1 MVLRDLN
8 LERLKSIL
16 DEAATDSSP
25 GSSTSTPEFQTVSCF
40 YNGFMNE
47 DAMNAASISELL
59 PTIQQIHDK
68 KHGDDITELVAEL
81 HVKYN
86 ARVFFG
92 MYSSP
97 DRKNSVHTICSLTQS
112 GLGLPDRDYYFDADK
127 ESKREKYIEYI
138 ANILAVIGREGGI
151 ERFATSKQC
160 QQIAL
165 QIFAFEVK
173 IARSHLTRAEL
184 RDQEK
189 TYNKMNPSELISL
202 THEDGWASYLT
213 IGSPRRSFDWSAY
226 FAAIGKPAAVFG
238 DINVLCPQAT
248 RQAVLLMSDPVVSDY
263 LCFHLVSTL
272 APHLHADLMSL
283 HFDFFEKELKGTAE
297 QRPRWKRALEFVET
311 ALGEALGQKYCAKYF
326 AGDAKTKALAI
337 VEKVRD
343 CLRER
348 LEEVDWMKRPETREA
363 ALLKMSGFKVKI
375 GYPDEWSVIMML
387 RCLLCMNICC
397 TTVYGCFSVGWI
409 IRHCLLA
416 AATWTT
422 CGTPTCF
429 TLD

>member
-1 MVLRDLN
+1 
-8 LERLKSIL
+8 
-16 DEAATDSSP
+16 
-25 GSSTSTPEFQTVSCF
+25 
-40 YNGFMNE
+40 
-47 DAMNAASISELL
+47 
-59 PTIQQIHDK
+59 
-68 KHGDDITELVAEL
+68 
-81 HVKYN
+81 
-86 ARVFFG
+86 
-92 MYSSP
+92 
-97 DRKNSVHTICSLTQS
+97 
-112 GLGLPDRDYYFDADK
+112 
-127 ESKREKYIEYI
+127 
-138 ANILAVIGREGGI
+138 
-151 ERFATSKQC
+151 
-160 QQIAL
+160 
-165 QIFAFEVK
+165 
-173 IARSHLTRAEL
+173 
-184 RDQEK
+184 
-189 TYNKMNPSELISL
+189 MNPSELISL

-238 DINVLCPQAT
+238 DNNFIIPQTTRQAVQLKSHPVVIDYLWFNVLCPQAT